1 MKYRVWNAVNR
12 PPDVKLENWCRN
24 YISVYSPA
32 SGYEVIT
39 TLQSQQ
45 ATDVLVMTSEFG
57 LEYFSVDGWKEWYDD
72 GGFDVLER
80 FETEVREQ
88 EPVPV

>member
-12 PPDVKLENWCRN
+12 PPGTRLGNWRRQ
-24 YISVYSPA
+24 YVSVYSPA

-39 TLQSQQ
+39 ILRSQQ
-45 ATDVLVMTSEFG
+45 AADVSIVTSEFG
-57 LEYFSVDGWKEWYDD
+57 LEYFSIDGWKEWYDD

-80 FETEVREQ
+80 YEAEVPKR

>member
-12 PPDVKLENWCRN
+12 SPDTELEDWHRH

-39 TLQSQQ
+39 ILRSQQ
-45 ATDVLVMTSEFG
+45 ATDASVMTSEFG
-57 LEYFSVDGWKEWYDD
+57 LEYFSIDGWREWYDD

-80 FETEVREQ
+80 FGTKSRER
-88 EPVPV
+88 ELVPV